1 LDLSER
7 IAALHVQRGA
17 TPHERARLRLNS
29 AEALLRL
36 RRPEEAEEG
45 LRHCQ
50 AVFEEAEDGVLLG
63 EGFRARARG
72 RAALNR
78 PADALTMA
86 EAALRYCYEGS
97 SPESLAG
104 AHDALVEYLG
114 ASGRSG
120 REVMAHRTAAVLL
133 RAAAVHAEQG
143 ATVIEVSDVLEY
155 GPE

>member
-1 LDLSER
+1 
-7 IAALHVQRGA
+7 
-17 TPHERARLRLNS
+17 
-29 AEALLRL
+29 
-36 RRPEEAEEG
+36 

-50 AVFEEAEDGVLLG
+50 AVFEEAEDVVLLG
-63 EGFRARARG
+63 EVFRARARV

-86 EAALRYCYEGS
+86 EAALRDCYEGS

-155 GPE
+155 GPELYPKSLEELVELVERTPGVRFELMLTAILPDPDDQ